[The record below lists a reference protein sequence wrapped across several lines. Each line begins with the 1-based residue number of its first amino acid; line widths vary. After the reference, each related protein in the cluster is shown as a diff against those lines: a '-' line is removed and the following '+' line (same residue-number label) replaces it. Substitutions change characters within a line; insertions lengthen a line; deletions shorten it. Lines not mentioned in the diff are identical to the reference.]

1 MFKFELPSYDQLKKG
16 TEQYFK
22 DCQKFWS
29 DFFEDTEKTLKDFY
43 NGKKK

>member
-1 MFKFELPSYDQLKKG
+1 MFKFELPSYDQAKKI

-29 DFFEDTEKTLKDFY
+29 DFFEDAEKTLKNFY